1 MSSKPIAPAPKIPR
15 ALSAEKEGEIN
26 MQEKTQDEL
35 LKQVFPEKKIKDWP
49 SFVLMAVAF
58 VIWIGGLIVAVMSSV
73 TTTNISSFGFTE
85 THFSLQAFLGVLIPY
100 LLYGAI
106 CLFLA
111 EVCKKLNEN
120 KQKS

>member
-1 MSSKPIAPAPKIPR
+1 
-15 ALSAEKEGEIN
+15 

-49 SFVLMAVAF
+49 SLVLMAVAF
-58 VIWIGGLIVAVMSSV
+58 VIWIGGLIVAVNAAKV
-73 TTTNISSFGFTE
+73 DLHLTINGVKQYDFIFTT
-85 THFSLQAFLGVLIPY
+85 FLEEMIRY

-120 KQKS
+120 KQKA